1 MRAIRYT
8 EDVFKRLL
16 SIGVLRVGNFIAQY
30 HFYIAVFVTSAFLA
44 KFIGVEYVG
53 YAFVASSVLVSLL
66 LYAAPPIYRSFGT
79 KNVMTVV
86 GVAEVLALLALSLAQ
101 DAWLAVIL
109 VTIQSALAYMLFIG
123 IDLLVEASMVT
134 EKATGGQRT
143 SYLVFTNLAV
153 LVASLTISVLISGDQ
168 YAAAFITSAIVLI
181 LFLVYAYTLF
191 PSVSFAERIET
202 EGSVITRFRADPSLR
217 RISLAHLL
225 LQIFFSWM
233 SIYIPILLFLYEGFT
248 WGEIGIIMALAML
261 PYVLLEY
268 PLGFIADKW
277 FGEKEILLGGFVIIA
292 VSLVAMTF
300 LHNASFWWW
309 VGVMI
314 FSRIGAAGVESM
326 TEVHFFRH
334 VTEKDTS
341 IITTFRELRPLGSI
355 IGPVVGSVA
364 LMALSLPA
372 AFTVFGIIMLL
383 GIPVALSIVDS
394 K

>member
-1 MRAIRYT
+1 MAY
-8 EDVFKRLL
+8 FLRLF
-16 SIGVLRVGNFIAQY
+16 VLRIGNFVAQY
-30 HFYIAVFVTSAFLA
+30 HFYIAVFVQSAFLA

-53 YAFVASSVLVSLL
+53 YAFVASSVLVALL

-79 KNVMTVV
+79 KNVMAVV
-86 GVAEVLALLALSLAQ
+86 GVAEVLTLLGLTLAA
-101 DAWLAVIL
+101 DPWLAVIL
-109 VTIQSALAYMLFIG
+109 VTAQSALAYMLFIG
-123 IDLLVEASMVT
+123 IDLLIEASIAT
-134 EKATGGQRT
+134 EAVTGGQRT
-143 SYLVFTNLAV
+143 SYLTFTSLAV
-153 LVASLTISVLISGDQ
+153 LVASLTISVLITGDQ
-168 YAAAFITSAIVLI
+168 YAGAFVASAIVLI
-181 LFLVYAYTLF
+181 VFLIYAYALF
-191 PSVSFAERIET
+191 PSVSFVEKT
-202 EGSVITRFRADPSLR
+202 EADGTVLARFRADPSLR

-233 SIYIPILLFLYEGFT
+233 SIYIPILLFLYEGFS

-277 FGEKEILLGGFVIIA
+277 LGEKEILLGGFVIIA
-292 VSLVAMTF
+292 ASLVAMTF
-300 LHNASFWWW
+300 LHGASFWWW
-309 VGVMI
+309 AGVMI
-314 FSRIGAAGVESM
+314 FSRVGAAGVEAM

-355 IGPVVGSVA
+355 IGPVAGSVA
-364 LMALSLPA
+364 LMWLSLPA
-372 AFTVFGIIMLL
+372 VFTVFGIIMLL